1 VIVDLAYLLRGMWI
15 GLAIAIPVGPIGLL
29 CIQRTLAY
37 GRLVGFTSGL
47 GAATADMLYGLVAA
61 LGLSVITD
69 VLVARADWVR
79 VAGAV
84 FLAFLGVRTF
94 LARPAAVATPTT
106 SRGLLGAWASTFGLT
121 LANPLTI
128 VSFIGIFAALA
139 ISKVG
144 EGRSSAAGASP
155 VSVTYALGVLI
166 IRVLRLVDQTG
177 RLAVRNT
184 ISR

>member
-1 VIVDLAYLLRGMWI
+1 MLEGVDLCRRAGLYLD
-15 GLAIAIPVGPIGLL
+15 
-29 CIQRTLAY
+29 
-37 GRLVGFTSGL
+37 
-47 GAATADMLYGLVAA
+47 ADDA
-61 LGLSVITD
+61 
-69 VLVARADWVR
+69 
-79 VAGAV
+79 
-84 FLAFLGVRTF
+84 
-94 LARPAAVATPTT
+94 P
-106 SRGLLGAWASTFGLT
+106 
-121 LANPLTI
+121 
-128 VSFIGIFAALA
+128 VSFGEDEVDFAALA